1 MKIAT
6 YLIIGVVAV
15 LTVCAIISA
24 VMMALQVLIYAG
36 AAALVIWAVIAV
48 STYLFK
54 PKKPP

>member
-6 YLIIGVVAV
+6 YLILGVVAV
-15 LTVCAIISA
+15 LTVCAMISA
-24 VMMALQVLIYAG
+24 IMMALQVLIYAA

-54 PKKPP
+54 TEKPP